1 MRTEQVLRSI
11 LLGALLAGATSAD
24 ARRGVPPTVELDG
37 CVMPSTK
44 CSRTSDVVDMMVDD
58 KKLPF
63 AVETLRFVTTTSA
76 SSGKVLTEL
85 RLRPLRVHGPK
96 ELTQKLEVGS
106 HRRVRGALRLG
117 AGYLMLMAVEP
128 LGETP

>member
-1 MRTEQVLRSI
+1 MRTERLFRSI
-11 LLGALLAGATSAD
+11 LLGVLLAGATSAD

-44 CSRTSDVVDMMVDD
+44 CSRTSDIVNMVVDD
-58 KKLPF
+58 KNLPF

-106 HRRVRGALRLG
+106 HQRLRGALRLG
-117 AGYLMLMAVEP
+117 SGYLLLMGVDP
-128 LGETP
+128 LGEKP